1 MSFEN
6 KIITEK
12 YIIKLREVSNYCN
25 STFIQNRFKLVV
37 KYMVGNNLFDNI
49 PLCNSYFSQIDKNIQ
64 NDIPFII
71 KTDLYTELTY
81 LDNINQGGLLKIIK
95 DLQKEYQ
102 KELTDEITMRKT
114 LDEGQLYERNQ
125 QMIDDF
131 KREYGFDPIENQTFI
146 NHNADEDDEDEED
159 NTKKFK
165 EVKNTVN
172 DIDTKQSK
180 QTSQETTENIDIQ
193 QNEIKKETINI
204 NTYNGNCSLE
214 SLNQI
219 LDIVDINYDEIIK
232 DKIILKEEEKPVVKK
247 KRMTKKEKE
256 ALTQALGTQSLGNV
270 SNLEIENLVTK
281 FSKLKIQEKKNES
294 NNITREG
301 IDAAI
306 IIAKYYH
313 SGEVLQKSFIKGNM
327 IYVYLIK
334 KFNDSEA
341 MYLLGEELL
350 NGITIQKNHKQA
362 TKLIKIAAD
371 NYKHTKA
378 ITKLK
383 TLIKQQ

>member
-1 MSFEN
+1 M
-6 KIITEK
+6 
-12 YIIKLREVSNYCN
+12 
-25 STFIQNRFKLVV
+25 Q
-37 KYMVGNNLFDNI
+37 
-49 PLCNSYFSQIDKNIQ
+49 
-64 NDIPFII
+64 
-71 KTDLYTELTY
+71 
-81 LDNINQGGLLKIIK
+81 
-95 DLQKEYQ
+95 
-102 KELTDEITMRKT
+102 
-114 LDEGQLYERNQ
+114 
-125 QMIDDF
+125 
-131 KREYGFDPIENQTFI
+131 
-146 NHNADEDDEDEED
+146 
-159 NTKKFK
+159 
-165 EVKNTVN
+165 
-172 DIDTKQSK
+172 
-180 QTSQETTENIDIQ
+180 
-193 QNEIKKETINI
+193 
-204 NTYNGNCSLE
+204 
-214 SLNQI
+214 
-219 LDIVDINYDEIIK
+219 
-232 DKIILKEEEKPVVKK
+232 KK